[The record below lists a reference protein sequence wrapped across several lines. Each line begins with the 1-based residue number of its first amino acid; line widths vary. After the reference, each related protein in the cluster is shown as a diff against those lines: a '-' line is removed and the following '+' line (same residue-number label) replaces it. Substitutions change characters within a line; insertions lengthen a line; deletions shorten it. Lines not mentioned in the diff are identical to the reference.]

1 MAWLSNSKSRSHV
14 VVGILIVY
22 SLCSSFSNSF
32 LQELSGSPCVLWTPV
47 DSAWNSNVRALAL
60 ALFAS
65 SATLQPGWR
74 KLAWLSHHAAL
85 IYIFFFYWFIYLF
98 IYLFIFMCNYTIYI
112 YVYIDIHLCTYMYV
126 CVCIC
131 YVMLCYVILCCIVLC
146 YIIVYYIILH
156 QKICYIILY
165 YIISYYIMLY

>member
-47 DSAWNSNVRALAL
+47 DSASNSNVRALAL

-65 SATLQPGWR
+65 SATLQTGWR

-85 IYIFFFYWFIYLF
+85 ICIYIYIYTC
-98 IYLFIFMCNYTIYI
+98 IINYIYI
-112 YVYIDIHLCTYMYV
+112 YVCTYIYIIHTYV
-126 CVCIC
+126 HICMCVYVLC
-131 YVMLCYVILCCIVLC
+131 YVMLFCIVLC
-146 YIIVYYIILH
+146 YIIVYYIIL
-156 QKICYIILY
+156 CYIILY
-165 YIISYYIMLY
+165 YITS

>member
-47 DSAWNSNVRALAL
+47 DSASNSNVRALAL

-65 SATLQPGWR
+65 SATLQTGWR

-85 IYIFFFYWFIYLF
+85 MCVYIYTCIINYIYICMY
-98 IYLFIFMCNYTIYI
+98 IYI
-112 YVYIDIHLCTYMYV
+112 IHTYVHICM
-126 CVCIC
+126 CVC
-131 YVMLCYVILCCIVLC
+131 VMLCYVILYCIVL
-146 YIIVYYIILH
+146 YYSILYD
-156 QKICYIILY
+156 IMLYYIILY
-165 YIISYYIMLY
+165 YIIKYIILYYII